1 MTKIGIESSQLS
13 SIRTT
18 LLDNAKLLSGKTDA
32 DNGFGE
38 KMKGAIESVA
48 DAQKDSKIL
57 AENFELGKEQ
67 DLTKVMVG
75 QNVSSLAFQM
85 TLNVRNKV
93 LSAYKD
99 IMNMPV

>member
-13 SIRTT
+13 SIRST
-18 LLDNAKLLSGKTDA
+18 LLDSAKLLSGKTDT

-38 KMKGAIESVA
+38 KMKGAIQSVA
-48 DAQKDSKIL
+48 DAQSKSKVL